1 MSSITSNIYTSYD
14 TYSLLSV
21 YERKC
26 AVHIDSRSGATE
38 SDSNDA
44 AFCCRQVMQNEV
56 VDDPGINDPLG
67 RFIESH
73 KGYPLHVFERQTDFE
88 MMNLNTAGG
97 CAGSL
102 LDLYIE
108 VINAVHNQSSLDI
121 TV

>member
-1 MSSITSNIYTSYD
+1 MSSINSSICANYD
-14 TYSLLSV
+14 RYSLLSV
-21 YERKC
+21 YERRC
-26 AVHIDSRSGATE
+26 AGHIDTRSGATD
-38 SDSNDA
+38 SDYTDA

-73 KGYPLHVFERQTDFE
+73 KGYPPHVFERQTDFE